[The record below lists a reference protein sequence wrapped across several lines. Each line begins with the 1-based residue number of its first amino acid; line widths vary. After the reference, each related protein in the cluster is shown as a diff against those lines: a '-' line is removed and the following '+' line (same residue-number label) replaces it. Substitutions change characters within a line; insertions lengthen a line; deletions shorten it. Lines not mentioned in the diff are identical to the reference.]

1 VSGIGEE
8 SEVELF
14 ICSSVS
20 PLVGSFL
27 GGLAW
32 ILKIGLYIRSPCYDS
47 LASPTWLILGNLSEM
62 TMSSVITPDDCET
75 TVTVQ
80 VSYHTTVQYA
90 EKQSA
95 TTIGA
100 GPGHVPSPDLG

>member
-20 PLVGSFL
+20 QLVGSFL

-32 ILKIGLYIRSPCYDS
+32 ILRIGLYVHHVTNITNTSKSCD
-47 LASPTWLILGNLSEM
+47 I
-62 TMSSVITPDDCET
+62 TMPSTITPGDMACGL
-75 TVTVQ
+75 VFVSPHAQ
-80 VSYHTTVQYA
+80 VGYCVQYS

-100 GPGHVPSPDLG
+100 GPGHVPSSDLG